1 MPLHK
6 TAAVILKSTRWG
18 EADRIV
24 TCYTLKLG
32 KLRAVARGA
41 RRMKSRFGSALE
53 PFTHSELNLFEKH
66 GDTLYRLTQA
76 DLQEPFAYLRQDLT
90 LMGAAARIVNLVGA
104 MTVDADRD
112 ALVFE
117 TLLQG
122 LRALEC
128 SDDPRLTAL
137 VFQFR
142 LLEGVGFR
150 PQIDECAACGARP
163 SERAAFAPEAGGMLC
178 RACAPRGRGPC
189 LPLSAGGWAF
199 LRQASR
205 MEPSALVRLKATG
218 RMRHELTG
226 AIEQFVCA
234 TAGTRLPTIDFLAA
248 EDPGPVYEMTP

>member
-6 TAAVILKSTRWG
+6 TSAVILKSTRWG

-24 TCYTLKLG
+24 TCYTVKLG

-53 PFTHSELNLFEKH
+53 PFTHSDLNLFEKH

-76 DLQEPFAYLRQDLT
+76 DLREPFARLRQDLT
-90 LMGAAARIVNLVGA
+90 LMGGAARIVNLVGA
-104 MTVDADRD
+104 TTVDGDPD
-112 ALVFE
+112 AQVFE
-117 TLLQG
+117 TLLHG
-122 LRALEC
+122 LRALEY

-142 LLEGVGFR
+142 LLERVGFR
-150 PQIDECAACGARP
+150 PQIDECAACGVRP
-163 SERAAFAPEAGGMLC
+163 SQGAAFAPRSGGLLC
-178 RACAPRGRGPC
+178 RACAPRGRGPS

-205 MEPSALVRLKATG
+205 MAPAALMRLKATG
-218 RMRHELTG
+218 RMRDELTA
-226 AIEQFVCA
+226 AIEHFVHT
-234 TAGTRLPTIDFLAA
+234 TAGTRLPAIDFLAA
-248 EDPGPVYEMTP
+248 DGPDPVYEMIP